1 MEKLQYTKI
10 CPKCGSI
17 DFPIVTQFVQI
28 LAPTPE
34 KCKKCRYSGLFP
46 EIDIN
51 KIESFRKEIRKYNN
65 NSTSTKNKNN

>member
-1 MEKLQYTKI
+1 MKDKKQYTKI

-17 DFPIVTQFVQI
+17 DLPVKTSFVDI

-34 KCKKCRYSGLFP
+34 KCGKCSYAGLFP

-51 KIESFRKEIRKYNN
+51 EIEEFRKNISK
-65 NSTSTKNKNN
+65 KF

>member
-1 MEKLQYTKI
+1 MKKEQYTKI

-17 DFPIVTQFVQI
+17 DLPIRTDFVQI

-34 KCKKCRYSGLFP
+34 KCRKCGYAGLFP

-51 KIESFRKEIRKYNN
+51 EIEEFRKAI
-65 NSTSTKNKNN
+65 KNIQ

>member
-1 MEKLQYTKI
+1 MRKANYTKI

-17 DFPIVTQFVQI
+17 DLPIRTDFVGI

-34 KCKKCRYSGLFP
+34 KCKKCGYTGLFP

-51 KIESFRKEIRKYNN
+51 EIENFRSELKR
-65 NSTSTKNKNN
+65 

>member
-1 MEKLQYTKI
+1 MMKKNQYTKI

-17 DFPIVTQFVQI
+17 DLPIRTNFAEM

-34 KCKKCRYSGLFP
+34 KCIKCSYAGLFP

-51 KIESFRKEIRKYNN
+51 EIEEFRKSLK
-65 NSTSTKNKNN
+65 KK